1 MFAMLPKFYIDE
13 IILTALKEDINYID
27 VSADTV
33 IPADQDGA
41 AVFLAKA
48 DGVLCGIDV
57 AMRVFELLDTS
68 FKAEVFKKDGDALK
82 KGDIIA
88 KISGKTA
95 LLLKGER
102 TALNLLQHMSGIA
115 SATNAAVK
123 LVEGTRTKI
132 TDTRKTLPGLRALQK
147 YAVTCGGGFNHRF
160 NLSDGAMLKD
170 NHIDACGGIPN
181 AVKIIRGKLGHMVKV
196 EVETR
201 NMEEVAQALE
211 AGADIIMLDNFDY
224 AMTKQAVEFIGGRA
238 LVESSGGITLETL
251 SGYAQCGVDI
261 ISIGALTHS
270 VKALDISM
278 KYRKGE

>member
-1 MFAMLPKFYIDE
+1 MLPKFYIDE

>member
-1 MFAMLPKFYIDE
+1 MLPKFYIDE

-57 AMRVFELLDTS
+57 AMRVFELLDSS

-224 AMTKQAVEFIGGRA
+224 AMTKQAVEFIDGRA

>member
-1 MFAMLPKFYIDE
+1 MLPKFYIDE

-181 AVKIIRGKLGHMVKV
+181 AVKIIRGKLGHVVKV